1 MEAFARWLVRHPFAV
16 VAANLLVTLALGA
29 YALHIR
35 IESSL
40 ESVLPAGDPKIAYY
54 DEIRRLFGSDDVGVI
69 GVVADDVFA
78 PATIEKIARVTN
90 ELGKIDGVSKVLSIT
105 NVVDPAE
112 NVLSPP
118 PLILRI
124 PPPPDEVERVKAKL
138 KRVPLYGRNL
148 VSDDFRGAAINVFFR
163 DMSDAEYAAL

>member
-1 MEAFARWLVRHPFAV
+1 
-16 VAANLLVTLALGA
+16 
-29 YALHIR
+29 
-35 IESSL
+35 
-40 ESVLPAGDPKIAYY
+40 
-54 DEIRRLFGSDDVGVI
+54 
-69 GVVADDVFA
+69 
-78 PATIEKIARVTN
+78 TIEKIARVTN

-148 VSDDFRGAAINVFFR
+148 VSDDFHGAAINVFFR
-163 DMSDAEYAAL
+163 DMSDADYAALGVDQKIGAILEQNRGPEAFYFTGAAHVKQAAVGLMRHDLYRFTPLALALMLLVFWASFRSVRGVALPT